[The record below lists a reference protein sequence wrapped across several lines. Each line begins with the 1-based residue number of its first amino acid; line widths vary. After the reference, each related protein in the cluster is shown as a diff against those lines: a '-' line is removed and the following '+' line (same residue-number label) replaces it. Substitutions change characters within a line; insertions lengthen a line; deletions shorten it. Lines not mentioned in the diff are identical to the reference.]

1 MENNNNI
8 QTKVNRIGKAGR
20 IVSIILIVLLSI
32 GAFSLLLAGGV
43 CAVLPEDT
51 VEVSFRP
58 NADVLVGRSI
68 LGQEWSRIDEI
79 VAEAQEALTG
89 KYGEVIQFEKT
100 DRGLLIRLDR
110 LMEEGEV
117 FRLRNALG
125 AIWAGLVG
133 IASAIVALVMFL
145 KLSDAFRVCRSPFD
159 EAVIRRMNIFA
170 WTLIVCAVVGSFAGS
185 AAQSAVM
192 AFQNA
197 GIHVGAK
204 NFGVSLDLYPIFAAL
219 IVFFLCMVFRYGAQ
233 LQREADET
241 L

>member
-1 MENNNNI
+1 MESNNI

-20 IVSIILIVLLSI
+20 IVSIILIVLISI
-32 GAFSLLLAGGV
+32 GAFGLLIGGIV

-204 NFGVSLDLYPIFAAL
+204 NFGVSLDLSPIFAAL

-233 LQREADET
+233 LQKEADET

>member
-1 MENNNNI
+1 MENNNI
-8 QTKVNRIGKAGR
+8 QTKVNKIGKAGR

-32 GAFSLLLAGGV
+32 GAFSLLLAGGI

-233 LQREADET
+233 LQKEADET

>member
-1 MENNNNI
+1 MENNNI

-145 KLSDAFRVCRSPFD
+145 KLCKAFEACRSPFD

-219 IVFFLCMVFRYGAQ
+219 IVFFLCMIFRYGAQ
-233 LQREADET
+233 LQKEADET

>member
-1 MENNNNI
+1 MENNNI

-233 LQREADET
+233 LQKEADET

>member
-1 MENNNNI
+1 MENNNI

-219 IVFFLCMVFRYGAQ
+219 IVFFLCMIFRYGAQ
-233 LQREADET
+233 LQQEADET

>member
-1 MENNNNI
+1 MENNNI
-8 QTKVNRIGKAGR
+8 QTKVNKIGKAGR

-159 EAVIRRMNIFA
+159 EAVIQRMNIFA

-204 NFGVSLDLYPIFAAL
+204 NFGVSLDLSPIFAAL

-233 LQREADET
+233 LQKEADET

>member
-1 MENNNNI
+1 MENSI
-8 QTKVNRIGKAGR
+8 QTKVNKIGKAGK

-145 KLSDAFRVCRSPFD
+145 KLCKAFEACRSPFD

-204 NFGVSLDLYPIFAAL
+204 NFGVSLALYPIFAAL
-219 IVFFLCMVFRYGAQ
+219 IVFFLCMIFRYGAQ

>member
-1 MENNNNI
+1 MENNNI
-8 QTKVNRIGKAGR
+8 QTQVNRIGKAGR

-233 LQREADET
+233 LQKEADET

>member
-1 MENNNNI
+1 MENNNI

-51 VEVSFRP
+51 VGGSFRP

-145 KLSDAFRVCRSPFD
+145 KLCKAFEACRSPFD

-219 IVFFLCMVFRYGAQ
+219 IVFFLCMIFRYGAQ

>member
-1 MENNNNI
+1 MENNNI

-58 NADVLVGRSI
+58 NADVLVGKSI

-89 KYGEVIQFEKT
+89 EYGEVIQFEKT

-197 GIHVGAK
+197 GIHVGTK

-219 IVFFLCMVFRYGAQ
+219 MVFFLCMVFRYGAQ
-233 LQREADET
+233 LQKEADET
-241 L
+241 M

>member
-1 MENNNNI
+1 MENNNI

-43 CAVLPEDT
+43 CAVLPEVT

-204 NFGVSLDLYPIFAAL
+204 NFGVSLDLSPIFAAL

-233 LQREADET
+233 LQKEADET

>member
-1 MENNNNI
+1 MENNI
-8 QTKVNRIGKAGR
+8 QTKVNRIGKAGK
-20 IVSIILIVLLSI
+20 IVSIVLIVLLSI

-204 NFGVSLDLYPIFAAL
+204 NFGVSLDLSPIFAAL

-233 LQREADET
+233 LQKEADET

>member
-1 MENNNNI
+1 MENNSI

-20 IVSIILIVLLSI
+20 IVSIILIVLLGI
-32 GAFSLLLAGGV
+32 GAFGLLIGGIV

-145 KLSDAFRVCRSPFD
+145 KLCKAFEACRSPFD

-219 IVFFLCMVFRYGAQ
+219 IVFFLCMIFRYGAQ
-233 LQREADET
+233 LQKEADET